1 MGVILV
7 LFVAGANVN
16 LRCGPNKAPVRIVA
30 AQQGHVEMLRVL
42 IEHGADVE
50 IGNISYFTAL
60 HAAAHFNK
68 TEAIDAFVEAG
79 GDIEP
84 RGENGYTVFIVLA
97 ATSATKPCFAF

>member
-1 MGVILV
+1 MGVMLV

-16 LRCGPNKAPVRIVA
+16 LRYGPNKAPVIIVA

-50 IGNISYFTAL
+50 IGNISHFTAL

-68 TEAIDAFVEAG
+68 TEAIDVFVEAG
-79 GDIEP
+79 GDIES

-97 ATSATKPCFAF
+97 ATSATKLCFAF